1 MHFISIEWFAWMA
14 FTISTFWLLPSKWR
28 HHSLIAITLAF
39 LAVYS
44 PQSLFILVSLSAIS
58 FGIVNHGTKQ
68 LSGLYASF
76 AIFLNVTILVF
87 YKINAANQSDTL
99 LTTQIIPLG
108 LAYYTLR
115 LIHYIIEGYKGKLQ
129 AHKFIQFIDLHLE
142 DFKEIKFQEKSIKLR
157 GQKLVYVTG
166 SIDTKKIKNL
176 DITWKLSSK
185 ENKILDVEIEKISL
199 IKTQKLEMRPLLK
212 KNKNNF
218 SQFIKIYFS
227 N

>member
-1 MHFISIEWFAWMA
+1 MNLKNYWISKLIIILGIFFLNSANADVKIKASQQVSNFLNTIKEFA
-14 FTISTFWLLPSKWR
+14 SEKD
-28 HHSLIAITLAF
+28 SLIKIKRSDELLDMVDLEFMSKATVGKHWKTVNDNEKIIF
-39 LAVYS
+39 KRK
-44 PQSLFILVSLSAIS
+44 LF
-58 FGIVNHGTKQ
+58 N
-68 LSGLYASF
+68 
-76 AIFLNVTILVF
+76 
-87 YKINAANQSDTL
+87 
-99 LTTQIIPLG
+99 
-108 LAYYTLR
+108 
-115 LIHYIIEGYKGKLQ
+115 
-129 AHKFIQFIDLHLE
+129 KFIQFIDLHLE

-166 SIDTKKIKNL
+166 SIDTQKIKNL

-185 ENKILDVEIEKISL
+185 ENKLLDVEIEKISL

>member
-1 MHFISIEWFAWMA
+1 MNLKNYWISKLIIILGIFFLNSANADIKIKASQQVSNFLNTIKEFA
-14 FTISTFWLLPSKWR
+14 SEKD
-28 HHSLIAITLAF
+28 SLIKIKRSDELLDMVDLEFMSKATVGKHWKKVNDKEKIIF
-39 LAVYS
+39 KRK
-44 PQSLFILVSLSAIS
+44 LF
-58 FGIVNHGTKQ
+58 N
-68 LSGLYASF
+68 
-76 AIFLNVTILVF
+76 
-87 YKINAANQSDTL
+87 
-99 LTTQIIPLG
+99 
-108 LAYYTLR
+108 
-115 LIHYIIEGYKGKLQ
+115 
-129 AHKFIQFIDLHLE
+129 KFIQFIDLHLE

-185 ENKILDVEIEKISL
+185 QNKILDIEIEKISL

>member
-1 MHFISIEWFAWMA
+1 MNKKNLKNYWIS
-14 FTISTFWLLPSKWR
+14 P
-28 HHSLIAITLAF
+28 LIIIIGIFFFNTASADVKVKASEKIT
-39 LAVYS
+39 
-44 PQSLFILVSLSAIS
+44 
-58 FGIVNHGTKQ
+58 N
-68 LSGLYASF
+68 
-76 AIFLNVTILVF
+76 FLNVIQEFASEKEKLNKAKKSNKLLDMIDLEFMSKITI
-87 YKINAANQSDTL
+87 
-99 LTTQIIPLG
+99 
-108 LAYYTLR
+108 
-115 LIHYIIEGYKGKLQ
+115 GKLWKTVNDNEKIIFKRKLFN
-129 AHKFIQFIDLHLE
+129 KFVQFIDLHLE

>member
-1 MHFISIEWFAWMA
+1 MNLKNYWIS
-14 FTISTFWLLPSKWR
+14 K
-28 HHSLIAITLAF
+28 LII
-39 LAVYS
+39 
-44 PQSLFILVSLSAIS
+44 IL
-58 FGIVNHGTKQ
+58 G
-68 LSGLYASF
+68 
-76 AIFLNVTILVF
+76 IFLLNSANADI
-87 YKINAANQSDTL
+87 KIQASQQVSNFLIQIKNFAAEKDQLKKIKQSDQL
-99 LTTQIIPLG
+99 LK
-108 LAYYTLR
+108 
-115 LIHYIIEGYKGKLQ
+115 LIDIEFMSKATVGKQWKKVIDAEKNIFKKKLFG
-129 AHKFIQFIDLHLE
+129 KFIQFIDLHLE

-218 SQFIKIYFS
+218 SQFIKLYFS
-227 N
+227 K

>member
-1 MHFISIEWFAWMA
+1 MNLKNYWISKLIIILGIFFLNSANADIKIKASQQVSNFLNTIKEFA
-14 FTISTFWLLPSKWR
+14 SEKD
-28 HHSLIAITLAF
+28 SLIKIKRSDELLDMVDLEFMSKAT
-39 LAVYS
+39 V
-44 PQSLFILVSLSAIS
+44 
-58 FGIVNHGTKQ
+58 GKHWKIVNDNEKI
-68 LSGLYASF
+68 
-76 AIFLNVTILVF
+76 IFKRELFN
-87 YKINAANQSDTL
+87 
-99 LTTQIIPLG
+99 
-108 LAYYTLR
+108 
-115 LIHYIIEGYKGKLQ
+115 
-129 AHKFIQFIDLHLE
+129 KFIQFIDLHLE

>member
-1 MHFISIEWFAWMA
+1 MNLKNYWISKLIIILGIFFLNSANADVKIKASQQVSNFLNTIKEFA
-14 FTISTFWLLPSKWR
+14 SEKD
-28 HHSLIAITLAF
+28 SLIKIKRSDELLDMVDLEFMSKATVGKHWKTVDDNERIIF
-39 LAVYS
+39 KRK
-44 PQSLFILVSLSAIS
+44 LF
-58 FGIVNHGTKQ
+58 N
-68 LSGLYASF
+68 
-76 AIFLNVTILVF
+76 
-87 YKINAANQSDTL
+87 
-99 LTTQIIPLG
+99 
-108 LAYYTLR
+108 
-115 LIHYIIEGYKGKLQ
+115 
-129 AHKFIQFIDLHLE
+129 KFIQFIDLHLE

-157 GQKLVYVTG
+157 GQKLVYITG

>member
-1 MHFISIEWFAWMA
+1 MNLKNYWISKLIIILGVFFLNSANADIKIKASQQVSNFLNTIKEFA
-14 FTISTFWLLPSKWR
+14 SEKD
-28 HHSLIAITLAF
+28 SLIKIKRSDELLDMVDLEFMSKATIGKHWKKVNDNEKIIF
-39 LAVYS
+39 KRK
-44 PQSLFILVSLSAIS
+44 LF
-58 FGIVNHGTKQ
+58 N
-68 LSGLYASF
+68 
-76 AIFLNVTILVF
+76 
-87 YKINAANQSDTL
+87 
-99 LTTQIIPLG
+99 
-108 LAYYTLR
+108 
-115 LIHYIIEGYKGKLQ
+115 
-129 AHKFIQFIDLHLE
+129 KFIQFIDLHLE

>member
-1 MHFISIEWFAWMA
+1 MNLKNYWISKLIIILGIFFFNSANADIKIKASQKVSNFLNTIKEFA
-14 FTISTFWLLPSKWR
+14 SEKD
-28 HHSLIAITLAF
+28 SLIKIKRSDELLDMVDLEFMSKATIGKHWKTVNDNEKIIF
-39 LAVYS
+39 KRE
-44 PQSLFILVSLSAIS
+44 LF
-58 FGIVNHGTKQ
+58 N
-68 LSGLYASF
+68 
-76 AIFLNVTILVF
+76 
-87 YKINAANQSDTL
+87 
-99 LTTQIIPLG
+99 
-108 LAYYTLR
+108 
-115 LIHYIIEGYKGKLQ
+115 
-129 AHKFIQFIDLHLE
+129 KFIQFIDLHLE

>member
-1 MHFISIEWFAWMA
+1 MNLKNYWINKLIIILGIFFLTSANADIKIKASQQVSNFLNTIKEFA
-14 FTISTFWLLPSKWR
+14 SEKD
-28 HHSLIAITLAF
+28 SLIKIKRSDELLDMVDLEFMSKATVGKHWKTVNNNEKIIF
-39 LAVYS
+39 KRK
-44 PQSLFILVSLSAIS
+44 LF
-58 FGIVNHGTKQ
+58 N
-68 LSGLYASF
+68 
-76 AIFLNVTILVF
+76 
-87 YKINAANQSDTL
+87 
-99 LTTQIIPLG
+99 
-108 LAYYTLR
+108 
-115 LIHYIIEGYKGKLQ
+115 
-129 AHKFIQFIDLHLE
+129 KFIQFIDLHLE
-142 DFKEIKFQEKSIKLR
+142 DFKKIKFQENSIKLR

>member
-1 MHFISIEWFAWMA
+1 MNKMNLKNYWISKLIIILSVFFLNSAYADIKTKTSQQVSNFLNTIKEFA
-14 FTISTFWLLPSKWR
+14 SEKD
-28 HHSLIAITLAF
+28 SLIKIKKANKLLDMVDLEFMSKATVGKHWKTVDDNERIIF
-39 LAVYS
+39 KRK
-44 PQSLFILVSLSAIS
+44 LF
-58 FGIVNHGTKQ
+58 N
-68 LSGLYASF
+68 
-76 AIFLNVTILVF
+76 
-87 YKINAANQSDTL
+87 
-99 LTTQIIPLG
+99 
-108 LAYYTLR
+108 
-115 LIHYIIEGYKGKLQ
+115 
-129 AHKFIQFIDLHLE
+129 KFIQFIDLHLE

-176 DITWKLSSK
+176 DITFKLSSK

>member
-1 MHFISIEWFAWMA
+1 MNLKNYWISKLIIILGIFFLNSANADVKIKASQQVSNFLNTIKEFA
-14 FTISTFWLLPSKWR
+14 SEKD
-28 HHSLIAITLAF
+28 SLIKIKRSDELLDMVDLEFMSKATVGKHWKTVDDNERIIF
-39 LAVYS
+39 KRK
-44 PQSLFILVSLSAIS
+44 LF
-58 FGIVNHGTKQ
+58 N
-68 LSGLYASF
+68 
-76 AIFLNVTILVF
+76 
-87 YKINAANQSDTL
+87 
-99 LTTQIIPLG
+99 
-108 LAYYTLR
+108 
-115 LIHYIIEGYKGKLQ
+115 
-129 AHKFIQFIDLHLE
+129 KFIQFIDLHLE

-176 DITWKLSSK
+176 DITFKLSSK

>member
-1 MHFISIEWFAWMA
+1 MNKMNLKNYWISKLIIILSVFFLNSAYADIKIKTSQQVSNFLNTIKEFA
-14 FTISTFWLLPSKWR
+14 SEKD
-28 HHSLIAITLAF
+28 SLIKIKKSDELLDMVDLEFMSKATVGKHWKTVDDNERIIF
-39 LAVYS
+39 KRK
-44 PQSLFILVSLSAIS
+44 LF
-58 FGIVNHGTKQ
+58 N
-68 LSGLYASF
+68 
-76 AIFLNVTILVF
+76 
-87 YKINAANQSDTL
+87 
-99 LTTQIIPLG
+99 
-108 LAYYTLR
+108 
-115 LIHYIIEGYKGKLQ
+115 
-129 AHKFIQFIDLHLE
+129 KFIQFIDLHLE

-176 DITWKLSSK
+176 DITFKLSSK

>member
-1 MHFISIEWFAWMA
+1 MNLKNYWISKLIIILSIFFLSSANADIKIKASQKVSNFLNTIKEFA
-14 FTISTFWLLPSKWR
+14 SEKD
-28 HHSLIAITLAF
+28 SLIKIKKSDELLDMVDLEFMSKATVGKPWKTVNDDEKFIF
-39 LAVYS
+39 KRK
-44 PQSLFILVSLSAIS
+44 LF
-58 FGIVNHGTKQ
+58 N
-68 LSGLYASF
+68 
-76 AIFLNVTILVF
+76 
-87 YKINAANQSDTL
+87 
-99 LTTQIIPLG
+99 
-108 LAYYTLR
+108 
-115 LIHYIIEGYKGKLQ
+115 
-129 AHKFIQFIDLHLE
+129 KFIQFIDLHLE
-142 DFKEIKFQEKSIKLR
+142 DFKEIKFREKSIKLR

-199 IKTQKLEMRPLLK
+199 VKTQKLEMRPLLK

>member
-1 MHFISIEWFAWMA
+1 MNLKNYWISKLIIILGVFFLNSAYADIKIKTSQQVFNFLNTIKEFA
-14 FTISTFWLLPSKWR
+14 SEKD
-28 HHSLIAITLAF
+28 SLIKIKRSDELLDMVDLEFMSKATVGKHWKTVNDNEKIIF
-39 LAVYS
+39 KRK
-44 PQSLFILVSLSAIS
+44 LF
-58 FGIVNHGTKQ
+58 N
-68 LSGLYASF
+68 
-76 AIFLNVTILVF
+76 
-87 YKINAANQSDTL
+87 
-99 LTTQIIPLG
+99 
-108 LAYYTLR
+108 
-115 LIHYIIEGYKGKLQ
+115 
-129 AHKFIQFIDLHLE
+129 KFIQFIDLHLE

>member
-1 MHFISIEWFAWMA
+1 MNLKNYWISKLIIILGIFFLTSANADIKIKASQQVSNFLNTIKEFA
-14 FTISTFWLLPSKWR
+14 SEKN
-28 HHSLIAITLAF
+28 SLIKIKRSDELLHMVDLEFMSKATVGKHWKTVDDNERIIF
-39 LAVYS
+39 KRK
-44 PQSLFILVSLSAIS
+44 LF
-58 FGIVNHGTKQ
+58 N
-68 LSGLYASF
+68 
-76 AIFLNVTILVF
+76 
-87 YKINAANQSDTL
+87 
-99 LTTQIIPLG
+99 
-108 LAYYTLR
+108 
-115 LIHYIIEGYKGKLQ
+115 
-129 AHKFIQFIDLHLE
+129 KFVQFIDLHLE

-218 SQFIKIYFS
+218 SQFLKIYFS

>member
-1 MHFISIEWFAWMA
+1 MNLKNYWISKLIIILGIFFLNSAYADIKIKASQQVSNFLNTIKEFA
-14 FTISTFWLLPSKWR
+14 SEKD
-28 HHSLIAITLAF
+28 SLIKIKKSDELLDMVDLEFMSKATVGKHWKTVNDNEKIIF
-39 LAVYS
+39 KRK
-44 PQSLFILVSLSAIS
+44 LF
-58 FGIVNHGTKQ
+58 N
-68 LSGLYASF
+68 
-76 AIFLNVTILVF
+76 
-87 YKINAANQSDTL
+87 
-99 LTTQIIPLG
+99 
-108 LAYYTLR
+108 
-115 LIHYIIEGYKGKLQ
+115 
-129 AHKFIQFIDLHLE
+129 KFIQFIDLHLE

>member
-1 MHFISIEWFAWMA
+1 MNLKNYWISKVIILLGIFFLNSANADIKIKASQQVSNFLNTIKEFA
-14 FTISTFWLLPSKWR
+14 SEKD
-28 HHSLIAITLAF
+28 SLIKIKRSDELLDMVDLEFMSKATVGKHWKTVNDNEKIIF
-39 LAVYS
+39 KRK
-44 PQSLFILVSLSAIS
+44 LF
-58 FGIVNHGTKQ
+58 N
-68 LSGLYASF
+68 
-76 AIFLNVTILVF
+76 
-87 YKINAANQSDTL
+87 
-99 LTTQIIPLG
+99 
-108 LAYYTLR
+108 
-115 LIHYIIEGYKGKLQ
+115 
-129 AHKFIQFIDLHLE
+129 KFIQFIDLHLE

>member
-1 MHFISIEWFAWMA
+1 MNLKNYWISKLIIILGIFFLNSANADIKIKASQQVSNFLNTIKEFA
-14 FTISTFWLLPSKWR
+14 SEKD
-28 HHSLIAITLAF
+28 SLIKIKRSDELLDMVDLEFMSKATVGKYWKTVNDDEKIIF
-39 LAVYS
+39 KRK
-44 PQSLFILVSLSAIS
+44 LF
-58 FGIVNHGTKQ
+58 N
-68 LSGLYASF
+68 
-76 AIFLNVTILVF
+76 
-87 YKINAANQSDTL
+87 
-99 LTTQIIPLG
+99 
-108 LAYYTLR
+108 
-115 LIHYIIEGYKGKLQ
+115 
-129 AHKFIQFIDLHLE
+129 KFIQFIDLHLE

-185 ENKILDVEIEKISL
+185 ETKILDVEIEKISL

-218 SQFIKIYFS
+218 SQFIKKYFS

>member
-1 MHFISIEWFAWMA
+1 MNLKNYWISKLIIILGVFFLNSANADNKIKASQQVSNFLNTIKEFA
-14 FTISTFWLLPSKWR
+14 SEKD
-28 HHSLIAITLAF
+28 SLIKIKRSDELLDIVDLEFMSKATVGKHWKTVNNNEKIIF
-39 LAVYS
+39 KRK
-44 PQSLFILVSLSAIS
+44 LF
-58 FGIVNHGTKQ
+58 N
-68 LSGLYASF
+68 
-76 AIFLNVTILVF
+76 
-87 YKINAANQSDTL
+87 
-99 LTTQIIPLG
+99 
-108 LAYYTLR
+108 
-115 LIHYIIEGYKGKLQ
+115 
-129 AHKFIQFIDLHLE
+129 KFIQFIDLHLE